1 MRCNFPR
8 EMGVHPFAMT
18 NRSESLDRLTLRSR
32 LSDMAQLPPWIAGLA
47 SRYGIPSEVQF
58 GIELCLEEVVSNVIR
73 HGYGGAEDR
82 SVVIRFVMPHDK
94 YFEFVVEDEA
104 PRFNPL
110 DAPDLKALNAED
122 DARVGGQGIRLL
134 REFADAVEYEPMP
147 SGNRLRIGFS
157 SAGRSTTTTESRST
171 GK

>member
-1 MRCNFPR
+1 
-8 EMGVHPFAMT
+8 MGARPFAMPFREM
-18 NRSESLDRLTLRSR
+18 NDRSESLERLTLRSR
-32 LSDMAQLPPWIAGLA
+32 LSDMAQLPPWIEGLA
-47 SRYGIPSEVQF
+47 SRHGIPSDIQF

-82 SVVIRFVMPHDK
+82 SVVVRFVMPQDK

-104 PRFNPL
+104 PQFNPL
-110 DAPDLKALNAED
+110 DAPDLKANDPED
-122 DARVGGQGIRLL
+122 DTRIGGQGIRLL
-134 REFADAVEYEPMP
+134 REFANAVEYEPMP

-157 SAGRSTTTTESRST
+157 SAGRSTTTESRST